1 MKVSRIPITLAA
13 LAFAAVSCMQADP
26 FPGVDS
32 PDTGDSDKLVGYV
45 TDTDDNSIEHIKV
58 TLDWNNGTYQEI
70 KYTDSYGQ
78 FQTDC
83 WQPATREAVTL
94 AITIEDV
101 DGEENGGLFEPVSE
115 TIILFEN
122 GVQDIVDPMVF
133 RLNRA
138 TASESSPQ
146 SL

>member
-70 KYTDSYGQ
+70 KYTDRYGQ

-138 TASESSPQ
+138 TALESSPQ
-146 SL
+146 I

>member
-146 SL
+146 I

>member
-1 MKVSRIPITLAA
+1 MKVSHIPITLAA

-26 FPGVDS
+26 FPVVDS

-83 WQPATREAVTL
+83 WQPAAREAVTL

-146 SL
+146 I

>member
-13 LAFAAVSCMQADP
+13 LAFAAVSCMTADP

-146 SL
+146 I